1 MGQIDANGGL
11 EEIFANVEKTFGDS
25 GLIEVKPAAKPQVIF
40 VMGGPGAGKGTQC
53 GKLLKKYPDL
63 DSYSTGD
70 LLRAKVK
77 EDSEE
82 ARALKKDMSE
92 GKLVSSE
99 TVVGL
104 MKDYM
109 SKSSK
114 NIFLADGFPR
124 NQENIDVWKKV
135 IGDDAEVKFLLLF
148 NLDGE
153 TMLKRLLYRASQ
165 SGVKRDDD
173 KEDVMKKRI
182 ETFEKSLP
190 IFDKFGEMGQLRKVE
205 AMGGVD
211 EIFSKVEDTF
221 IECKII

>member
-1 MGQIDANGGL
+1 
-11 EEIFANVEKTFGDS
+11 
-25 GLIEVKPAAKPQVIF
+25 
-40 VMGGPGAGKGTQC
+40 MGGPGAGKGTQC
-53 GKLLKKYPDL
+53 GRLLKKYPEL

-109 SKSSK
+109 NKSSK

-124 NQENIDVWKKV
+124 SQENLDVWMKV
-135 IGDDAEVKFLLLF
+135 IGDSADVKFLLLF
-148 NLDGE
+148 DLDGE
-153 TMLKRLLYRASQ
+153 EMLKRLLYRASQ
-165 SGVKRDDD
+165 SEVKRDDD

-190 IFDKFGEMGQLRKVE
+190 IFE
-205 AMGGVD
+205 
-211 EIFSKVEDTF
+211 
-221 IECKII
+221 

>member
-1 MGQIDANGGL
+1 M
-11 EEIFANVEKTFGDS
+11 
-25 GLIEVKPAAKPQVIF
+25 IEVAPKEKPQVIF

-53 GKLLKKYPDL
+53 GKLLKKYPNL

-109 SKSSK
+109 NKSSK
-114 NIFLADGFPR
+114 NIFLAPP
-124 NQENIDVWKKV
+124 
-135 IGDDAEVKFLLLF
+135 
-148 NLDGE
+148 
-153 TMLKRLLYRASQ
+153 KRKIKAWPLY
-165 SGVKRDDD
+165 
-173 KEDVMKKRI
+173 
-182 ETFEKSLP
+182 P
-190 IFDKFGEMGQLRKVE
+190 Y
-205 AMGGVD
+205 
-211 EIFSKVEDTF
+211 
-221 IECKII
+221 

>member
-25 GLIEVKPAAKPQVIF
+25 GLIEVKPPQKPQVIF

-53 GKLLKKYPDL
+53 GKLLAKYPEL

-70 LLRAKVK
+70 LLSAKVK

-165 SGVKRDDD
+165 SEVKRDDD

-190 IFDKFGEMGQLRKVE
+190 IFKAFEDEGKCRKIDATGEIEDIYKSVVE
-205 AMGGVD
+205 CFKKENLV
-211 EIFSKVEDTF
+211 
-221 IECKII
+221 